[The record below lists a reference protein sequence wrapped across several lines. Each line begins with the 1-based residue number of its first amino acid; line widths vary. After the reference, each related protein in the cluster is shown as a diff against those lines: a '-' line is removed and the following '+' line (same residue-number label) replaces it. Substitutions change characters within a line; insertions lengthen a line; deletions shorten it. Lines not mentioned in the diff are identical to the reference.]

1 MTIRTTHV
9 GSLPRGPELEELLV
23 GLDQGEGIDMQAL
36 EAQVQ
41 ARVDEV
47 VARQVAAGLDI
58 VNDGEQGRPG
68 FQTYVAQRMQGF
80 GGESTRRV
88 NLDASK
94 FPALAQIMR
103 QRHRFGQIF
112 IHQQGPRERSGNL

>member
-68 FQTYVAQRMQGF
+68 FQTYVAQTGHR
-80 GGESTRRV
+80 
-88 NLDASK
+88 SK
-94 FPALAQIMR
+94 SFVVFV
-103 QRHRFGQIF
+103 RFGF
-112 IHQQGPRERSGNL
+112 PYGFCKFLP